1 MYLLKDKSMLWR
13 VSTCTQ
19 ISPIDREKERVWI
32 VLGATGLHL
41 HFNSLKVIFWL
52 KGLTGSKLQLLFGWL
67 VAIS

>member
-1 MYLLKDKSMLWR
+1 MVPHPERKSMYA
-13 VSTCTQ
+13 VGTQ